1 MQLITNKDGIP
12 FDIDAIITDL
22 NGKADT
28 DLLNVSDTG
37 NVQMAKASMPS
48 NKYVNLTLGASGTHY
63 TAPANG
69 WFLLRKDSTGVH
81 QELRLTNISNQL
93 VGYTVATGNLALG
106 ASVPVKKG
114 DQVDV
119 YYSAEGTLEFFRFIY
134 AVGSENEVS

>member
-37 NVQMAKASMPS
+37 NIQMAKASMPS
-48 NKYVNLTLGASGTHY
+48 NKYVNLTLGASGTFY

-69 WFLLRKDSTGVH
+69 WFLLRKDATGVN
-81 QELRLTNISNQL
+81 QELRLTNNSNEL
-93 VGYTVATGNLALG
+93 VGYTVATGGLALG
-106 ASVPVKKG
+106 AIVPVKKG
-114 DQVDV
+114 DVVNV